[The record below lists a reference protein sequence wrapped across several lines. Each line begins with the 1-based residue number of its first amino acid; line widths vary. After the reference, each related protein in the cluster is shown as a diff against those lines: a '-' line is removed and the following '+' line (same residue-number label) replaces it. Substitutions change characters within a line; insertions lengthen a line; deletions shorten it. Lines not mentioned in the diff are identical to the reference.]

1 MKSRGLQPRLLCPAK
16 LSFRFEGQI
25 KKFPDKKLKE
35 FVITKPLLYEML
47 KGLILKKKIKTVNNK
62 MAININLSTIESKK
76 QTKQTRTETK
86 SWLWRA
92 F

>member
-47 KGLILKKKIKTVNNK
+47 KVLKKKKIKTMNNR
-62 MAININLSTIESKK
+62 MAINIYQQFNLKK
-76 QTKQTRTETK
+76 QTKQTRTEME
-86 SWLWRA
+86 S
-92 F
+92 